1 MYDMDKKI
9 TRQIDLQVSG
19 LRVREVEGEQRSRTI
34 EGYAVVFGVRSVNL
48 TPWSS
53 DREVYEIM
61 ERDSITNDLLNRSDI
76 VLTAFH
82 DNTAILGRWRQG
94 KGTLKLWLDER
105 GMRFEC
111 TLATTA
117 RAEELLSAIDRGD
130 IDGMSFAFTA
140 DEEDNVN
147 GVLYEKT
154 GERTSEGK
162 VVWLRRVKKVTGLY
176 DVTIA
181 GHPAYPQTSV
191 EAREAIDAFLNEH
204 LREDKADD
212 PEDKTD
218 DMDDTDD
225 EEKNRA
231 CGGDKDKRACDGDGE
246 EKADREAREAEEKAA
261 AKAKAKEEQEA
272 KEREEREL
280 EEQARRFREEQ
291 TLRLHAQRMRM
302 EQKRESLYY

>member
-1 MYDMDKKI
+1 MDKKI

-48 TPWSS
+48 TPWSG

-204 LREDKADD
+204 MREDKIDD
-212 PEDKTD
+212 E
-218 DMDDTDD
+218 DMDEDD
-225 EEKNRA
+225 NKKGRA
-231 CGGDKDKRACDGDGE
+231 CGDDDKDKRSCGE
-246 EKADREAREAEEKAA
+246 ETDEEKAA
-261 AKAKAKEEQEA
+261 REQAEREA
-272 KEREEREL
+272 NGGETNAEKQAREEREL
-280 EEQARRFREEQ
+280 EEQAERFREQQ

-302 EQKRESLYY
+302 ERENESLYY

>member
-111 TLATTA
+111 TLGNTA
-117 RAEELLSAIDRGD
+117 RADELLSAIDRGD

-154 GERTSEGK
+154 GERTAEGK

-204 LREDKADD
+204 LREDNADD
-212 PEDKTD
+212 PEDDPEDDTD

-225 EEKNRA
+225 EEKDRA
-231 CGGDKDKRACDGDGE
+231 CGDDKDKRACGGDGE
-246 EKADREAREAEEKAA
+246 KDRACGDDDETKRKEEEA
-261 AKAKAKEEQEA
+261 AKREQ
-272 KEREEREL
+272 EEREL
-280 EEQARRFREEQ
+280 EEQAEMARKTRELRFRM
-291 TLRLHAQRMRM
+291 QRMKISNR
-302 EQKRESLYY
+302 KF

>member
-1 MYDMDKKI
+1 MEKKLN
-9 TRQIDLQVSG
+9 RQIDLQVSG
-19 LRVREVEGEQRSRTI
+19 LRVREIEGEQRSRTI

-61 ERDSITNDLLNRSDI
+61 EPGSITPDLLNKSDV

-94 KGTLKLWLDER
+94 KGTLKMWIDER
-105 GMRFEC
+105 GLRIEC
-111 TLATTA
+111 TLGNTA
-117 RAEELLSAIDRGD
+117 RADELLSAIDRGD

-204 LREDKADD
+204 MREDN
-212 PEDKTD
+212 PD
-218 DMDDTDD
+218 DMDDKKDDD
-225 EEKNRA
+225 EERGCKDRA
-231 CGGDKDKRACDGDGE
+231 CGDGDKDERGCGGDD
-246 EKADREAREAEEKAA
+246 KINRKAEED
-261 AKAKAKEEQEA
+261 AKSDDDPDDMDDKKDD
-272 KEREEREL
+272 KEEREL
-280 EEQARRFREEQ
+280 EEQAKRHRETQ
-291 TLRLHAQRMRM
+291 TLRLLAQRQRM
-302 EQKRESLYY
+302 EQDIESFI

>member
-1 MYDMDKKI
+1 MEKKLN
-9 TRQIDLQVSG
+9 RQIDLQVSG
-19 LRVREVEGEQRSRTI
+19 LHVREIEGEQRSRTI

-61 ERDSITNDLLNRSDI
+61 EPGSITPDLLNKSDV

-94 KGTLKLWLDER
+94 KGTLKMWIDER
-105 GMRFEC
+105 GLRIEC
-111 TLATTA
+111 TLGNTA
-117 RAEELLSAIDRGD
+117 RADELLSAIDRGD

-204 LREDKADD
+204 MREDNPDD
-212 PEDKTD
+212 KDEKKD
-218 DMDDTDD
+218 DD
-225 EEKNRA
+225 EERGCGKDRA
-231 CGGDKDKRACDGDGE
+231 CDDDKDKRACGDDE
-246 EKADREAREAEEKAA
+246 EAKRKAEEE
-261 AKAKAKEEQEA
+261 AKAEEERKAQEA
-272 KEREEREL
+272 KEAEEREL
-280 EEQARRFREEQ
+280 EEQARRARQ
-291 TLRLHAQRMRM
+291 DKTLQLLAQRQRM
-302 EQKRESLYY
+302 EHDIESFT

>member
-1 MYDMDKKI
+1 MEKKLN
-9 TRQIDLQVSG
+9 RQIDLQVSG
-19 LRVREVEGEQRSRTI
+19 LRVREIEGEQRSRTI

-61 ERDSITNDLLNRSDI
+61 EPGSITPDLLNKSDV

-94 KGTLKLWLDER
+94 KGTLKMWIDER
-105 GMRFEC
+105 GLRIEC
-111 TLATTA
+111 TLGNTA
-117 RAEELLSAIDRGD
+117 RADELLSAIDRGD

-154 GERTSEGK
+154 GERTAEGK

-204 LREDKADD
+204 MREDKADD
-212 PEDKTD
+212 SEDKTD
-218 DMDDTDD
+218 DT
-225 EEKNRA
+225 EEKDRA
-231 CGGDKDKRACDGDGE
+231 CGGDKDKRACGDDDEAKRKAE
-246 EKADREAREAEEKAA
+246 EEAKAEEERKAREEAE
-261 AKAKAKEEQEA
+261 AKAKAEQ
-272 KEREEREL
+272 EEREL
-280 EEQARRFREEQ
+280 EEQAEMVRKTRELRFRM
-291 TLRLHAQRMRM
+291 QRMKLSNR
-302 EQKRESLYY
+302 KF

>member
-1 MYDMDKKI
+1 MDKKI

-111 TLATTA
+111 TLGNTA
-117 RAEELLSAIDRGD
+117 RADELLSAIDRGD

-225 EEKNRA
+225 EEKDRS
-231 CGGDKDKRACDGDGE
+231 CGGDKDKRACGDDDEAKRKAE
-246 EKADREAREAEEKAA
+246 EEAKAEEERKACEEAE
-261 AKAKAKEEQEA
+261 AKAKAEQ
-272 KEREEREL
+272 EEREL
-280 EEQARRFREEQ
+280 EEQEQRFREQRAMRLRAKARIVGDE
-291 TLRLHAQRMRM
+291 TL
-302 EQKRESLYY
+302 ESLIY

>member
-111 TLATTA
+111 TLGNTA
-117 RAEELLSAIDRGD
+117 RADELLSAIDRGD

-154 GERTSEGK
+154 GERTAEGK

-204 LREDKADD
+204 LREDNADD
-212 PEDKTD
+212 PEDDPEDDTD

-225 EEKNRA
+225 EEKDRA
-231 CGGDKDKRACDGDGE
+231 CGDDDEAKR
-246 EKADREAREAEEKAA
+246 KAEEEEA
-261 AKAKAKEEQEA
+261 AKREQ
-272 KEREEREL
+272 EEREL
-280 EEQARRFREEQ
+280 EEAAQRHRETQ
-291 TLRLHAQRMRM
+291 TLRLLAQRQRM
-302 EQKRESLYY
+302 EHDIESFI

>member
-1 MYDMDKKI
+1 MDKKI

-111 TLATTA
+111 TLGNTA
-117 RAEELLSAIDRGD
+117 RADELLSAIDRGD

-154 GERTSEGK
+154 GERTAEGK

-204 LREDKADD
+204 LREDNADD
-212 PEDKTD
+212 PEDDPEDDTD

-225 EEKNRA
+225 EEKDRA
-231 CGGDKDKRACDGDGE
+231 CGDDDEAKR
-246 EKADREAREAEEKAA
+246 KAEEEEA
-261 AKAKAKEEQEA
+261 AKREQ
-272 KEREEREL
+272 EEREL
-280 EEQARRFREEQ
+280 EEAAQRHREMM
-291 TLRLHAQRMRM
+291 TLRLRA
-302 EQKRESLYY
+302 KRLRTAEEIESLSY

>member
-1 MYDMDKKI
+1 MDKKI

-111 TLATTA
+111 TLGNTA
-117 RAEELLSAIDRGD
+117 RADELLSAIDRGD

-154 GERTSEGK
+154 GERTAEGK

-225 EEKNRA
+225 EEKDRA
-231 CGGDKDKRACDGDGE
+231 CGGDKDRRACGGDGE
-246 EKADREAREAEEKAA
+246 KDRACGDDEEAKKKAEEEEAAKREAEEQ
-261 AKAKAKEEQEA
+261 AKREQ
-272 KEREEREL
+272 EEREL
-280 EEQARRFREEQ
+280 EEQAERARQTRE
-291 TLRLHAQRMRM
+291 LRQRMQRM
-302 EQKRESLYY
+302 KLSNRKF